1 MKCLDFSFQVQLLH
15 REVSSR
21 NLKRA
26 RRSFN
31 NVYLPL
37 LNLSPEF
44 HFGLCKTFQSA
55 QKRLFF
61 RLSDSLT
68 KREKNSRKMQN

>member
-21 NLKRA
+21 NMKRA

-44 HFGLCKTFQSA
+44 HFGLCKTFPSA
-55 QKRLFF
+55 QKRLFSH
-61 RLSDSLT
+61 RSDSLT